1 MTVKEILELIKQIQ
15 TKWATNVVAARPHE
29 AANLQSHLGGTVTYA
44 SITNELTRWV
54 SELTGLANKPRVSR
68 AISKPLLN
76 AVSTSLRAMNTT
88 LDSASNGVEWMFTTR
103 NFGTWYVQSIA
114 LIREL
119 SLDSAREAEA
129 ITDAA
134 KERLVKDIGALQT
147 ASDLASKFSE
157 TWPDLNSRI
166 SAFGNAEKSAGETLT
181 KLNTSTAEAQENI
194 TAQVNLVNQTSSD
207 SNTEIAASIANFR
220 ETLETANQALSE
232 AQKIHIEA
240 QKIRGETQSTAA
252 KTKTDL
258 DNSTSAL
265 MSAIEQEKQTQI
277 RLTKALQNAQME
289 GLAGSFTRMKD
300 DTSEVIKKEQQRF
313 ESALIYLVVIAVG
326 GLLIEASFGFPK
338 TTAEEFSFRMLKML
352 SIAAPGIWVAWTTS
366 RKLSALNRVFS
377 DYEYKSASALAYE
390 SYRQTVAE
398 AGSDELKQQLLAFA
412 IRSFGENPT
421 HYYDSAKN
429 EASSPFESF
438 LDRVPFLAKS
448 KSEPAKTTP
457 Q

>member
-1 MTVKEILELIKQIQ
+1 
-15 TKWATNVVAARPHE
+15 
-29 AANLQSHLGGTVTYA
+29 
-44 SITNELTRWV
+44 
-54 SELTGLANKPRVSR
+54 
-68 AISKPLLN
+68 
-76 AVSTSLRAMNTT
+76 MNTT
-88 LDSASNGVEWMFTTR
+88 LDSAANNGVEWMFTTR
-103 NFGTWYVQSIA
+103 NFGVWYVQSIA

-134 KERLVKDIGALQT
+134 KERLAKDIGALQT

-166 SAFGNAEKSAGETLT
+166 STFENAEESAGETLK
-181 KLNTSTAEAQENI
+181 KLNISTAEAQKNI

-207 SNTEIAASIANFR
+207 SNTEIVDSIVTFR
-220 ETLETANQALSE
+220 ETLETANQALLE
-232 AQKIHIEA
+232 AQKIHVEA

-265 MSAIEQEKQTQI
+265 TSAIEQEKQTQI

-300 DTSEVIKKEQQRF
+300 DTSEVIKNEQKRF
-313 ESALIYLVVIAVG
+313 EWALIYLVVIAVG
-326 GLLIEASFGFPK
+326 GLLIEASLGFPK
-338 TTAEEFSFRMLKML
+338 TTVEEFSFRMLKML

-377 DYEYKSASALAYE
+377 DYEYESASALAYE

-429 EASSPFESF
+429 EASSPLESF
-438 LDRVPFLAKS
+438 LDRVPFLSKS

>member
-1 MTVKEILELIKQIQ
+1 VNVKEILELAKQIQ
-15 TKWATNVVAARPHE
+15 TKWATNVVAARSHE
-29 AANLQSHLGGTVTYA
+29 LANLQSHLGSTVTYV

-54 SELTGLANKPRVSR
+54 SELSGLANKPRVSR
-68 AISKPLLN
+68 AISKPLLT
-76 AVSTSLRAMNTT
+76 ALTTSLRALSTT
-88 LDSASNGVEWMFTTR
+88 LDHAGNGVEWIFVNR
-103 NFGTWYVQSIA
+103 NFGSWYVQSIA

-119 SLDSAREAEA
+119 SLDSAREAES
-129 ITDAA
+129 ITNAA
-134 KERLVKDIGALQT
+134 HERISQDIGALQVAT
-147 ASDLASKFSE
+147 EQVKTFNAG
-157 TWPDLNSRI
+157 WPNI
-166 SAFGNAEKSAGETLT
+166 SANISAVEEAEASAKETLE
-181 KLNTSTAEAQENI
+181 KLNASATEAQEKI
-194 TAQVNLVNQTSSD
+194 TAHQEEIDKSATD
-207 SNTEIAASIANFR
+207 SNAEIASSLTSFR
-220 ETLETANQALSE
+220 ETLEVANQVLSE
-232 AQKIHIEA
+232 AQKIHVEA

-252 KTKTDL
+252 KSKTDL

-265 MSAIEQEKQTQI
+265 ASAIEQEKQTQI

-300 DTSEVIKKEQQRF
+300 DTSLVIKVEQKRF
-313 ESALIYLVVIAVG
+313 EWALIYLVAIAIG
-326 GLLIEASFGFPK
+326 GLLIEASLGFPK
-338 TTAEEFSFRMLKML
+338 TTVEEFSFRMLKML
-352 SIAAPGIWVAWTTS
+352 SIAVPGIWVAWTTS

-421 HYYDSAKN
+421 RYYDSAKN

-438 LDRVPFLAKS
+438 LDRLPFLGKN
-448 KSEPAKTTP
+448 KSETSKTAP

>member
-1 MTVKEILELIKQIQ
+1 VTVKEILELAKQIQ
-15 TKWATNVVAARPHE
+15 TKWATNVVAARPQE
-29 AANLQSHLGGTVTYA
+29 VANLQSHLGGVVTYT
-44 SITNELTRWV
+44 SISNELTRWV

-76 AVSTSLRAMNTT
+76 ALTTSLRAMNST
-88 LDSASNGVEWMFTTR
+88 LDSASNGLEWMFTTR
-103 NFGTWYVQSIA
+103 NFGTWYVQSIT

-119 SLDSAREAEA
+119 SLDSAREAEV
-129 ITDAA
+129 ITNAA
-134 KERLVKDIGALQT
+134 HERISQDIGALQVAT
-147 ASDLASKFSE
+147 EQVKAFSVG
-157 TWPDLNSRI
+157 WPNI
-166 SAFGNAEKSAGETLT
+166 SAKISAVEEAEESVKETLE
-181 KLNTSTAEAQENI
+181 KLNVSAAEAQEKVTTHQEEIDKSVTNSNAEI
-194 TAQVNLVNQTSSD
+194 TSSLT
-207 SNTEIAASIANFR
+207 SFR
-220 ETLETANQALSE
+220 ETLEAANQVLTE
-232 AQKIHIEA
+232 AQKIHVEA

-265 MSAIEQEKQTQI
+265 TTAIEQEKQTQI

-300 DTSEVIKKEQQRF
+300 DTSEVIKKEQKRF
-313 ESALIYLVVIAVG
+313 EWALIYLVAIAVG
-326 GLLIEASFGFPK
+326 GLLIEASLGFPK
-338 TTAEEFSFRMLKML
+338 TTVEEFSFRMLKML
-352 SIAAPGIWVAWTTS
+352 SIAAPGVWVAWTTS

-421 HYYDSAKN
+421 RYYDSAKN
-429 EASSPFESF
+429 EASSPFESV
-438 LDRVPFLAKS
+438 LDRLPFLGKS
-448 KSEPAKTTP
+448 KSETSKTAP

>member
-1 MTVKEILELIKQIQ
+1 VTVKEILELAKQIQ
-15 TKWATNVVAARPHE
+15 TKWTTNVVAARPHE
-29 AANLQSHLGGTVTYA
+29 VANLQSHLGGAATYA
-44 SITNELTRWV
+44 SITNELSRWV
-54 SELTGLANKPRVSR
+54 SELTELANKPRVSR

-88 LDSASNGVEWMFTTR
+88 LDSAGNGIEWMFTTR
-103 NFGTWYVQSIA
+103 NFGTWYVQSIT
-114 LIREL
+114 LIRGL
-119 SLDSAREAEA
+119 SLDSAREAEV
-129 ITDAA
+129 ITNAA
-134 KERLVKDIGALQT
+134 HERISQDIGALQVAT
-147 ASDLASKFSE
+147 EQVKTFSAGWSD
-157 TWPDLNSRI
+157 I
-166 SAFGNAEKSAGETLT
+166 SAKISAIEDSEESVKETLE
-181 KLNTSTAEAQENI
+181 KLNTSASEAQEKI
-194 TAQVNLVNQTSSD
+194 TAHQEEIDKSVTDSNAEITSSLT
-207 SNTEIAASIANFR
+207 SFR
-220 ETLETANQALSE
+220 ETLEAANQELGE
-232 AQKIHIEA
+232 AKKIHIEA

-265 MSAIEQEKQTQI
+265 TSAIDQEKQTQI

-300 DTSEVIKKEQQRF
+300 DTSEVIKTEQKRF
-313 ESALIYLVVIAVG
+313 EWALIYLIVIAVG
-326 GLLIEASFGFPK
+326 GLLIEASSGFPK
-338 TTAEEFSFRMLKML
+338 TTVEEFSFRMVKML
-352 SIAAPGIWVAWTTS
+352 SVAAPGIWVAWTTS

-438 LDRVPFLAKS
+438 LDRVPFLGKS
-448 KSEPAKTTP
+448 KSESAKTTH
-457 Q
+457 